1 MLDFEPLYTTSSA
14 ETIARFVAQNYVLPA
29 PLDCRMLNR
38 GFNDVYLITAAT
50 GDRYVFR
57 LSHHRARGVAD
68 VHTETDFIA
77 HLARCGVPV
86 AAAVRARDGALF
98 VRGLAAEGMR
108 EGVLFH
114 AIDGRAPDVAS
125 LVDARANGVT
135 LARVHDA
142 ATSFGA
148 VAPLYRLDLDHLLHR
163 PLARVQEFCR
173 VIDADDGGILQEI
186 ATRTAARIEA
196 INGLTWTHCHGDC
209 HGFNARITD
218 DGTAV
223 FFDFDD
229 GGPGYLAYDLS
240 VFLWAKVSFGR
251 RFHAAWQAF
260 VEGYRSVRAISA
272 ADFEAAH
279 AFVIVRH
286 FWLMGEQASRSREW
300 GSEPVRWVTT
310 QCEFLEAWESDRL
323 ADRLL

>member
-1 MLDFEPLYTTSSA
+1 VLDFEPIYTTTAA
-14 ETIARFVAQNYVLPA
+14 ETIARFVAEHYALPG
-29 PLDCRMLNR
+29 PLDCRMVNR
-38 GFNDVYLITAAT
+38 GFNDVYLIIAAT

-57 LSHHRARGVAD
+57 LSHHRARGAAD
-68 VHTETDFIA
+68 VRTETDFLA
-77 HLARCGVPV
+77 YLARCGVPV
-86 AAAVRARDGALF
+86 AAAVQARDGALY
-98 VRGLAAEGMR
+98 VRGRAAEGVR

-114 AIDGRAPDVAS
+114 ALDGRAPEVAS
-125 LVDARANGVT
+125 LADARANGVT
-135 LARVHDA
+135 LAKVHDA
-142 ATSFGA
+142 AASHRA
-148 VAPLYRLDLDHLLHR
+148 VAPLYRLDLDHLLRR

-173 VIDADDGGILQEI
+173 VIDAGDGDILQDI

-196 INGLTWTHCHGDC
+196 MNGLTWTHCHGDC
-209 HGFNARITD
+209 HGFNARISE
-218 DGTAV
+218 GGEAV

-240 VFLWAKVSFGR
+240 VFLWAKLSFDR

-260 VEGYRSVRAISA
+260 VDGYRSVRPISA

-300 GSEPVRWVTT
+300 GSEPVRWVTRER
-310 QCEFLEAWESDRL
+310 EFLEAWEAERL
-323 ADRLL
+323 ADRLI